1 MNRAWLKRGLLAL
14 VPLTMLLIVIAVV
27 NGSAKE
33 EPAPNALALHID
45 EQAVENGD
53 MIFRRGVG
61 LASEFVVSVDQASR
75 FSHVGIICKQAGQPY
90 VIHILPDEG
99 RGADDTVRMEPLAL
113 FLSPGNASSFA
124 VCRLSGKHRE
134 VAQRAASQA
143 LAFWKKQVCYDYDL
157 DASNAQRLYCSEL
170 VWQAYK
176 MAGIDLTDG
185 VLQRVTIPFYQG
197 RYVLISRLLNSRW
210 LETLQQ
216 Q

>member
-1 MNRAWLKRGLLAL
+1 MTWFKRSLQAL
-14 VPLTMLLIVIAVV
+14 VPLAMILIVMAVV

-33 EPAPNALALHID
+33 EPAPNAPALHID

-61 LASEFVVSVDQASR
+61 LASDFVVSVDAASR
-75 FSHVGIICKQAGQPY
+75 FSHVGIICKQDGQTY

-99 RGADDTVRMEPLAL
+99 RGDDDSVRMEPLSL
-113 FLSPGNASSFA
+113 FLSPANASGFA
-124 VCRLSGKHRE
+124 VCRLSGKHRA

-157 DASNAQRLYCSEL
+157 DASNARRLYCSEL